1 MNGWKMNFLVGWLIF
16 RAYVSFSVFVS
27 WFPEALFSWPKKF
40 HETWACEGKACWW
53 CLSCSCKLVGWVI
66 CFTQPTGFILDLHYG
81 LLVTNLIC
89 KIPDTQTK
97 LIWSPTMGCLKGL
110 TNQPLL
116 KRIGHQYMSQKSQF
130 LSFSSSFF
138 GLTSTSQGR
147 TVSCDVFSF
156 QVNRISPTL
165 FLDIRVFFLVVGKS
179 PYFFGGCWDKHRH
192 KKHATVYKPKKLP
205 HFHAELLLCFDL
217 HWVLGMLP
225 AIGFENG
232 DGSSVY

>member
-1 MNGWKMNFLVGWLIF
+1 MVSRTFSINRFVKLPSERSESLQKKDVLDAEVLFWRIF
-16 RAYVSFSVFVS
+16 FRSMVFWMV
-27 WFPEALFSWPKKF
+27 
-40 HETWACEGKACWW
+40 
-53 CLSCSCKLVGWVI
+53 KLVGWVI

-130 LSFSSSFF
+130 LFFSSSFF